1 MRGEKPIV
9 KEVRDSWNMADHK
22 ILLKPQMPHFQIG
35 PFIYK
40 AVTVKDSVNM
50 SNGESNLKYGE
61 DGKTLTFRPR

>member
-1 MRGEKPIV
+1 MVDYTVHNLSFVASQP
-9 KEVRDSWNMADHK
+9 
-22 ILLKPQMPHFQIG
+22 PFQIG

-40 AVTVKDSVNM
+40 AVTIKDSVNM